1 MECWNVMVIK
11 GPDRHAEF
19 SKIITQTTGIRILI
33 LFVALLSVLSVWTC
47 STQNLETTNIKYCFE
62 FKWIFLLFLNE
73 SWVYFVFSLFRV
85 MCLCRLSR
93 ITIQLD
99 GTIDQKLLKPIETM
113 WILKRSKNIWLM
125 MKDSWSISNNVFL
138 HVLRNVRK
146 IFLS

>member
-1 MECWNVMVIK
+1 MVIK

-47 STQNLETTNIKYCFE
+47 STQNLETTNIKYWFE
-62 FKWIFLLFLNE
+62 FKWIFPLFLNE

-93 ITIQLD
+93 ITIELD

-138 HVLRNVRK
+138 DVLRNVRK